1 MKQKL
6 DVKHSD
12 PHHDA
17 ITCPCMALVLYIFT
31 GFCWMK
37 TKFGCKNYSSYL
49 HHVYWILVLCIYWSR
64 NQLKP
69 CPRTTLRKCHKSV
82 SAVVDVTEI

>member
-31 GFCWMK
+31 GFRRMK
-37 TKFGCKNYSSYL
+37 TKIGCKNYKSYL
-49 HHVYWILVLCIYWSR
+49 HQDAFTMYVGPLFFAFTGPGIS
-64 NQLKP
+64 
-69 CPRTTLRKCHKSV
+69 
-82 SAVVDVTEI
+82 